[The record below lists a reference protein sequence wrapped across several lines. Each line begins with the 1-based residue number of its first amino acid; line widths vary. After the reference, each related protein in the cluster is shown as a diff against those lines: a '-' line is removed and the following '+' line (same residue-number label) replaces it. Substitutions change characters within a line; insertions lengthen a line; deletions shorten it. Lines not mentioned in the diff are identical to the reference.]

1 MGGEFVV
8 TWLELLFDHFSTG
21 QLVAICCTIVA
32 ATVLQSAVGFGFNLF
47 AIPVLLRCGLELHEA
62 IVVSIVAQVW
72 QEGAG
77 IYHTRRDIVWRPLIP
92 VIAAVAVF
100 LILGVALQ
108 ASLSGWD
115 GQAIRRLVGVLILA
129 GVLVQWLCR
138 PTPRQRL
145 HGAWGL
151 LAGACAGA
159 MGGLAGVPGPP
170 IVMWIMAHDWPNARS
185 RGSIW
190 AMFIFLTPLLFVMLW
205 IARGNEM
212 LVVLLPAVAMIP
224 IVQLAS
230 MAGLRI
236 GNAIPKPRLSQ
247 IAFALLLIIAVAA
260 ITGV

>member
-1 MGGEFVV
+1 MYY
-8 TWLELLFDHFSTG
+8 LQMLFEHFTMG
-21 QLVAICCTIVA
+21 QLIAIGCTIAA

-72 QEGAG
+72 QQGAG
-77 IYHTRRDIVWRPLIP
+77 IYHTRRDIVWRPLWP

-100 LILGVALQ
+100 LVVGVALQ
-108 ASLSGWD
+108 GLLSGWD
-115 GQAIRRLVGVLILA
+115 GVAIRRLVGALILA

-138 PTPRQRL
+138 PVPHQRL

-170 IVMWIMAHDWPNARS
+170 VVMWIMAHDWPNARS

-190 AMFIFLTPLLFVMLW
+190 AMFIFLTPLLFVLLW
-205 IARGNEM
+205 VARGNEM

-224 IVQLAS
+224 IVQLAA

-236 GNAIPKPRLSQ
+236 GNAIPKPRLRQ
-247 IAFALLLIIAVAA
+247 TAFTLLLIIAATA
-260 ITGV
+260 IVGV